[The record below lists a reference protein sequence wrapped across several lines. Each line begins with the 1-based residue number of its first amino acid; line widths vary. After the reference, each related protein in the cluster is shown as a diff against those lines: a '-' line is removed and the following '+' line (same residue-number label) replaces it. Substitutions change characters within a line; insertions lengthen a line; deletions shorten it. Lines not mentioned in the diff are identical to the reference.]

1 MGTWTEQ
8 YNKVVHGQAS
18 MLRLL
23 RCGMAAAKKSGNAV
37 LCSKIAAERFV
48 APLDLCEAL
57 DACGVPGPL
66 ESAAET

>member
-1 MGTWTEQ
+1 
-8 YNKVVHGQAS
+8 

-23 RCGMAAAKKSGNAV
+23 RCGMVAAQQSGNAA

-57 DACGVPGPL
+57 DACGVPAPL